1 MSAEA
6 KTVSSDS
13 PMREVLEVFPGAQ
26 RALFR
31 KFNFGGRSS
40 TTP

>member
-1 MSAEA
+1 MNAMLEA
-6 KTVSSDS
+6 
-13 PMREVLEVFPGAQ
+13 FPGAQ
-26 RALFR
+26 WALFR